1 MSNETQSKD
10 DLNII
15 QLEKWLNNPLLK
27 AASRFISR
35 VNGYKEKAKEFY
47 FQVLLSQYRCPECG
61 EGLEMTGPSVCSCR
75 NGHRFDP
82 TLEFQ
87 KSICCNARLIKKTFH
102 YACSRCRHTVPSR
115 FIFDERV
122 FDKEYFK
129 EMMKQSRSRARQK
142 KEEIKRLLAESQSG
156 ALFLDQVPDLG
167 SVPGLLDDLDSFINA
182 YDPGL
187 ETDAFE
193 PKSGFDLEKYRAH
206 ILQTLK
212 WAPILFSQIGPMI
225 NDSKQDRIGR
235 FVALVYMD
243 NDREIALSQEGQ
255 DLTIQRIYH
264 ETYS

>member
-1 MSNETQSKD
+1 MSNETLSKD

-15 QLEKWLNNPLLK
+15 HLEKWLDNPLLK

-35 VNGYKEKAKEFY
+35 VNGYKENAKDFY

-61 EGLEMTGPSVCSCR
+61 EGLEMTGPSQCSCK
-75 NGHRFDP
+75 NGHIFDP

-87 KSICCNARLIKKTFH
+87 KSICCNARLVKKTFH
-102 YACSRCRHTVPSR
+102 YACSRCRRSVPSR
-115 FIFDERV
+115 FVFDERV
-122 FDKEYFK
+122 FDKEYFR
-129 EMMKQSRSRARQK
+129 EMMQQSRSRAKQK
-142 KEEIKRLLAESQSG
+142 KEEIKRLLVESRSG
-156 ALFLDQVPDLG
+156 TLFLEQVPDLE
-167 SVPGLLDDLDSFINA
+167 SVPGLLDDLDYFINT

-187 ETDAFE
+187 GAEAFE
-193 PKSGFDLEKYRAH
+193 PKSGFDLEKYRTH

-212 WAPILFSQIGPMI
+212 WAPMLFSQIAPMLE
-225 NDSKQDRIGR
+225 DSKQDRVGR

-255 DLTIQRIYH
+255 DLIIQRIYH